1 MKLVIISFL
10 SNNSDPRSAPRVQ
23 NIISAIES
31 DSYIIVLNKY
41 IEDKKIKNIYY
52 KKVNF
57 KLPKS
62 IILFLLLFYYKLMF
76 QKLVIIVHH
85 LDHLPVFIKLNRIFQ
100 GFLIV
105 NCHEYYPE
113 ESPDDSAYNFRQ
125 HNLASIYLK
134 KCDYSLMVNNTIR
147 EMYIRNYD
155 LDPDKSMA
163 FYNSKKYVESSN
175 LNIARRKKDKTRLIH
190 HGLALRGRRLEEMIH
205 AMDFLPS
212 NFELTLMLVER
223 ETEYLEL
230 LYELARNNPRIR
242 FKKPVDYNS
251 IVYEISEYNIGV
263 YYLDNSV
270 SNHEYAS
277 PNKLFEFIQARLPVV
292 TTPNYEMKNL
302 VQKYQLGVVAKD
314 FSVSSFAQAIIECT
328 NFTNNLPMEYF
339 EEKARLLCLENEL
352 EEVRN
357 IILNEPKYI

>member
-31 DSYIIVLNKY
+31 DSHIIVLNKY
-41 IEDKKIKNIYY
+41 IEDKKLKNVYY
-52 KKVNF
+52 KKFNF
-57 KLPKS
+57 KIPKS
-62 IILFLLLFYYKLMF
+62 IILFLFLFYFKLMF

-85 LDHLPVFIKLNRIFQ
+85 LDYLPVFIKLNRIFQ

-113 ESPDDSAYNFRQ
+113 ESPDDSTYNLRQ
-125 HNLASIYLK
+125 HKLASIYLK
-134 KCDYSLMVNNTIR
+134 KCDYCLIVNNTIR
-147 EMYIRNYD
+147 EMYIKNYD

-163 FYNSKKYVESSN
+163 FYNSKKYIESSK
-175 LNIARRKKDKTRLIH
+175 LNITKRDKDKTRLIH

-205 AMDFLPS
+205 AMEFLPS
-212 NFELTLMLVER
+212 NYELTLMLVER
-223 ETEYLEL
+223 DTEYMESLH
-230 LYELARNNPRIR
+230 ELAKNNTRIR

-251 IVYEISEYNIGV
+251 IIYEISDYNIGV

-302 VQKYQLGVVAKD
+302 IQKYQLGVVAKD

-328 NFTNNLPMEYF
+328 NFTKNLPMEYF

-352 EEVRN
+352 ADVRN
-357 IILNEPKYI
+357 IILNNNL